1 MQGKKPLN
9 IAIGRRIQ
17 QSREQAGL
25 TQEELA
31 ERIDRS
37 TQFIS
42 TIERGLAGPS
52 LETVIHLCEVLGTST
67 EWILR
72 GRALL
77 PDSNLLAASVMEKLS
92 GLSPAQLLL
101 VDRMRAV
108 TNELLSLQYG
118 GIDRRIAFPAAPLHE
133 VHRPAAKSMAVG
145 LSR

>member
-1 MQGKKPLN
+1 MQRKKPLN
-9 IAIGRRIQ
+9 IAIGSRIQ

-72 GRALL
+72 GRAPLSE
-77 PDSNLLAASVMEKLS
+77 SNLLAVSILEKLS
-92 GLSPAQLLL
+92 GLSPSQLYFYDQMTGELVKLL
-101 VDRMRAV
+101 KQTRAEASG
-108 TNELLSLQYG
+108 TG
-118 GIDRRIAFPAAPLHE
+118 GED
-133 VHRPAAKSMAVG
+133 
-145 LSR
+145 

>member
-77 PDSNLLAASVMEKLS
+77 PGLQSAGSLRYGKALRALPCPAAS
-92 GLSPAQLLL
+92 G
-101 VDRMRAV
+101 
-108 TNELLSLQYG
+108 
-118 GIDRRIAFPAAPLHE
+118 
-133 VHRPAAKSMAVG
+133 
-145 LSR
+145 

>member
-25 TQEELA
+25 
-31 ERIDRS
+31 

-101 VDRMRAV
+101 VDRM
-108 TNELLSLQYG
+108 TSDLIKLLQMKESG
-118 GIDRRIAFPAAPLHE
+118 DE
-133 VHRPAAKSMAVG
+133 
-145 LSR
+145 

>member
-42 TIERGLAGPS
+42 TIERGLGPPSGLQSAGS
-52 LETVIHLCEVLGTST
+52 LRYGKAL
-67 EWILR
+67 
-72 GRALL
+72 RAL
-77 PDSNLLAASVMEKLS
+77 PCPAAS
-92 GLSPAQLLL
+92 G
-101 VDRMRAV
+101 
-108 TNELLSLQYG
+108 
-118 GIDRRIAFPAAPLHE
+118 
-133 VHRPAAKSMAVG
+133 
-145 LSR
+145 